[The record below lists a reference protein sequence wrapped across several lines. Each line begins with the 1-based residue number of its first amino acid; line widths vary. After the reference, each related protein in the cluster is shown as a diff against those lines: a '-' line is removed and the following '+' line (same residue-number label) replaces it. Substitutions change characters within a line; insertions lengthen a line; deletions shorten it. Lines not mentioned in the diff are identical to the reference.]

1 MRHRIVSVGAL
12 LAVAAVTMLV
22 GGRAEAKGPEYIV
35 IGGAD
40 VAPYYYAIPD
50 PGPIPGWL
58 GLMPNEPGA
67 KAGED
72 RPAGMVDAPPGS
84 AILLAGAYDLYFE
97 DLEARPGPHARY
109 VPQGG
114 GHPAYLYWQ
123 TPSGGMPYVAWFVL
137 GDVASRYMDNAIH
150 VAVEKSGSGGAGMET
165 DWIAAFLLHDPYYTG
180 LDGPPAVASDTYWIT
195 DHRDFSPGMMP
206 LATVT
211 GADAS
216 QLLDAYVATL
226 HHWHEL
232 PPGGVAGGYK
242 VFTPAGREV
251 FTFVPAQ
258 GARGSQVMPAEAGG
272 IYDAAPAL
280 DSLITR
286 ALRLPPS
293 PASTAAGSLA
303 ETQRTRHS
311 TGAAIMIAAI
321 TAIGFAVVLCGAVAL
336 FRRHPRVA

>member
-1 MRHRIVSVGAL
+1 MF
-12 LAVAAVTMLV
+12 V

-35 IGGAD
+35 VGGSGL
-40 VAPYYYAIPD
+40 APYYYAIPD

-84 AILLAGAYDLYFE
+84 EILLAGAYDLYFD
-97 DLEARPGPHARY
+97 DLDSRPGPHARY
-109 VPQGG
+109 VPPGG

-123 TPSGGMPYVAWFVL
+123 TPSGGMPYIAWFVL
-137 GDVASRYMDNAIH
+137 KDAAVRYLDNAIH
-150 VAVEKSGSGGAGMET
+150 VALEKRASGGEGMET
-165 DWIAAFLLHDPYYTG
+165 DWIAAKLLHGPYYTG

-195 DHRDFSPGMMP
+195 DQRDFSPGMTP

-216 QLLDAYVATL
+216 QLLDAYIATL
-226 HHWHEL
+226 HHWHEV
-232 PPGGVAGGYK
+232 PPEGLRGGYK
-242 VFTPAGREV
+242 VFTPAGREM
-251 FTFVPAQ
+251 FGFAPAQ
-258 GARGSQVMPAEAGG
+258 GSRGPQVMPAEAGG
-272 IYDAAPAL
+272 IYDADPAL

-293 PASTAAGSLA
+293 PSSTAADSSA

-311 TGAAIMIAAI
+311 TRAAI
-321 TAIGFAVVLCGAVAL
+321 TIGAITAVAFVAALCGAVAL
-336 FRRHPRVA
+336 FRRHPRVV